1 MHSNPMPTHARFRNA
16 ALIFN
21 PQAGRRPWRRRTTL
35 PQAVAFLE
43 HCGISVVLLP
53 TTGPGS
59 GTAIAHEQ
67 LAAGRDL
74 IVVCGGDGTVNEVV
88 NGMAG
93 SPVPLALLPSG
104 TANVLAKEL
113 GLPWDPWRAAEYI
126 PRGEVRRIALGRAG
140 GRYFIAVGGAGSDAN
155 LIYHATRHGRT
166 RLGILTFWLEGF
178 RQLLT
183 SGFPEFTVEVNGEW
197 LSATLVV
204 VSRTRHYGG
213 PIQITRRANLFGDD
227 FEVAVF
233 PRRSPIVYWLYFLA
247 QLAGQLG
254 RFPEVRYFRARH
266 VVARPHQVRVRAQVD
281 GELAG
286 ELPLDFTIIPDALSL
301 LVPGRGV
308 TPGPDSWGIVEA

>member
-1 MHSNPMPTHARFRNA
+1 MLASRMPTSARFRDA

-21 PQAGRRPWRRRTTL
+21 PLAGRRPWRRRINL
-35 PQAVAFLE
+35 GRAVALLE
-43 HCGISVVLLP
+43 ACGIRVALLP

-59 GTAIAHEQ
+59 GTAIAQEQ

-74 IVVCGGDGTVNEVV
+74 IVACGGDGTVNEVV

-93 SPVPLALLPSG
+93 SAVPLALLPAG

-140 GRYFIAVGGAGSDAN
+140 SRYFITVGGAGSDAN
-155 LIYHATRHGRT
+155 LIYHALRHRWG
-166 RLGILTFWLEGF
+166 RLGMLSFWLEGF

-183 SGFPEFTVEVNGEW
+183 YDFPEFTVAVGGEA
-197 LSATLVV
+197 LAATLVV

-213 PIQITRRANLFGDD
+213 PIQITRHADLFGAD

-233 PRRSPIVYWLYFLA
+233 PPRNPALYLLYFLA
-247 QLAGQLG
+247 QLVGQLEG
-254 RFPEVRYFRARH
+254 FPEVRSFRARH
-266 VVARPHQVRVRAQVD
+266 VAATPRRGRIRVQVD

-286 ELPLDFTIIPDALSL
+286 ELPIDFSIVPDALSIV
-301 LVPGRGV
+301 VPKRIGRR
-308 TPGPDSWGIVEA
+308 